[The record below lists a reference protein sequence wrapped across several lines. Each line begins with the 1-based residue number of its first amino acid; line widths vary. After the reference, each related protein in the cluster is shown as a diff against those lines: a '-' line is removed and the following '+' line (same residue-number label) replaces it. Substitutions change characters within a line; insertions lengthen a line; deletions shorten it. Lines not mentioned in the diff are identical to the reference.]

1 MAALH
6 TYCPRCGVMLEPKD
20 EGGRARPACPDTS
33 CGYIDFGTFSI
44 GAAGVVIRD
53 NRALLIQRGWDPGK
67 GSWQIPGGYVE
78 HDEPIIPAVER
89 EAFEEAGI
97 VAKVRDVIA
106 FRHSVAG
113 AARTASTNLYV
124 VFRLD
129 EVEERDPV
137 FDNDEVTG
145 AGFYS
150 LDEMANM
157 ERVQN
162 ISIWAIQ
169 KALTAPAHLGL
180 HPELDALPTAG
191 AGFTMFGVRHLE

>member
-6 TYCPRCGVMLEPKD
+6 TYCPRCGQLLEPKLD
-20 EGGRARPACPDTS
+20 GGRERPACVTPD
-33 CGYIDFGTFSI
+33 CGYIDFGSFSI
-44 GAAGVVIRD
+44 GAAGVVVRD
-53 NRALLIQRGWDPGK
+53 GKALLVQRGWEPGK

-113 AARTASTNLYV
+113 AARTASTNIYM

-129 EVEERDPV
+129 ETELRDPV
-137 FDNDEVTG
+137 FDNDEITG
-145 AGFYS
+145 AGFFS

-157 ERVQN
+157 ERVQG

-169 KALTAPAHLGL
+169 KGLIAPAVVGL
-180 HPELDALPTAG
+180 HPVLNDIPNMG
-191 AGFTMFGVRHLE
+191 AGFSMFGVRLE

>member
-6 TYCPRCGVMLEPKD
+6 TFCPRCGRLLEPRMD
-20 EGGRARPACPDTS
+20 GGRERPACTDPA

-44 GAAGVVIRD
+44 GAAGVVVRE
-53 NRALLIQRGWDPGK
+53 NRALLVQRGQDPGK

-97 VAKVRDVIA
+97 IAKVRDVIA

-113 AARTASTNLYV
+113 AARTASTNIYV
-124 VFRLD
+124 VFRL
-129 EVEERDPV
+129 EELEQRDPV
-137 FDNDEVTG
+137 FDNDEITG

-157 ERVQN
+157 ERVQG

-169 KALTAPAHLGL
+169 KALVAPPHVGL
-180 HPELDALPTAG
+180 HPELNAMPNMG
-191 AGFTMFGVRHLE
+191 AGFSMFGVRLE

>member
-6 TYCPRCGVMLEPKD
+6 VYCPRCATELQPKLD
-20 EGGRARPACPDTS
+20 GGRERPACPS

-53 NRALLIQRGWDPGK
+53 NRALLVQRGWDPGK

-89 EAFEEAGI
+89 EALEEAGI

-113 AARTASTNLYV
+113 AARTASTNIYV
-124 VFRLD
+124 VFRLE
-129 EVEERDPV
+129 EVEQRDPV
-137 FDNDEVTG
+137 FDGDEITG

-169 KALTAPAHLGL
+169 KALAAPSHLGL
-180 HPELDALPTAG
+180 HPELDAMPNMTG
-191 AGFTMFGVRHLE
+191 GFTMFGVRHE

>member
-6 TYCPRCGVMLEPKD
+6 TYCPRCGLLLELKLD
-20 EGGRARPACPDTS
+20 GGRDRPHCPDKA

-44 GAAGVVIRD
+44 GAAGVVVRD
-53 NRALLIQRGWDPGK
+53 GRALLVQRGQDPGK

-89 EAFEEAGI
+89 EALEEAGI

-113 AARTASTNLYV
+113 AARTASTNIYV
-124 VFRLD
+124 VFRL
-129 EVEERDPV
+129 EETELRDPV
-137 FDNDEVTG
+137 FDNDEITG
-145 AGFYS
+145 AGFFT

-157 ERVQN
+157 ERVQG

-169 KALTAPAHLGL
+169 KALAAPSNLGL
-180 HPELDALPTAG
+180 HPELDAMPNMG
-191 AGFTMFGVRHLE
+191 AGFSMFGVRLD